1 MGVLGRGGEATLIV
15 SCVVRLEREIEAS
28 VIVSSAKSIPPGC

>member
-1 MGVLGRGGEATLIV
+1 MLGRRGEATLIV

-28 VIVSSAKSIPPGC
+28 LIVSSVKSIPPGC